1 MLDKSGKKGFM
12 PKMVGKM
19 VFKALDKNGDGQL
32 DNKELA
38 GLLNLKGK
46 KQEKQS
52 QTNRYQAGYAN
63 DQAQIPPNYNHP
75 GSSQHTTNPTPNS
88 YTNPYSN
95 SSNYSHVPQNMGFP
109 DNHAPGYGAI
119 PMPNSNQP
127 YYPGPGHNSGIPMP
141 NSNQSYYQGPI
152 HNSGIPMHNSNQPY
166 YQGPGHNSGIPM
178 PNGNHQSY
186 YPGPGQNSGMPLP
199 GGYDQYGHQNNSYPG
214 SDGAYY
220 NQPQSS
226 GYAPNNYY

>member
-127 YYPGPGHNSGIPMP
+127 YY
-141 NSNQSYYQGPI
+141 
-152 HNSGIPMHNSNQPY
+152 
-166 YQGPGHNSGIPM
+166 QGPGHNSGIPM

-220 NQPQSS
+220 NQPQGS